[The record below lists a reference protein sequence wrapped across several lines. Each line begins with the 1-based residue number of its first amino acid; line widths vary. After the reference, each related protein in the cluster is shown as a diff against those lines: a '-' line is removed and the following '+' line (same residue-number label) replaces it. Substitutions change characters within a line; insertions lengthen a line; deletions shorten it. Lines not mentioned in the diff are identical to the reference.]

1 MKHYVGLDVSLK
13 ETSICIVNSEGN
25 IVYQGQET
33 TNPSKIAKH
42 LRGINLSLEKV
53 AIESGSLSHWLIC
66 GLQELRIPAICVD
79 ARHISS
85 VLSMKINKT
94 DQNDAHGIADALRC
108 GYYREVSIKPQ
119 SLVETGT
126 LLQSRAIL
134 VQERTKIKNAIRGL
148 LKSYGI
154 KISITGKKAFSVRV
168 KELIQ
173 NRVETVK
180 AGIDALLLTFDL
192 LDEQV
197 KKLEKQ
203 IQELAKDNEDVQ
215 ILTTIPG
222 VGVITALSFLISLGD
237 FRRFED
243 SRNVGAYMGLTPRQY
258 SSGDVQRQGKISK
271 CGPRQTRSLLVEAA
285 VVMLTRTRSW
295 NKPKAWAMKLQ
306 KKKGFKKAAVA
317 LARKLTVIMHRMLIT
332 REAFRLGDSI
342 EKQEKPVL
350 EKKTA

>member
-1 MKHYVGLDVSLK
+1 MKHYAGLDVSMK
-13 ETSICIVNSEGN
+13 ETSICIVDKEGT
-25 IVYQGQET
+25 IVYQGQEKS
-33 TNPSKIAKH
+33 NPDKIARH
-42 LRGINLSLEKV
+42 LKSINLSLEKV
-53 AIESGSLSHWLIC
+53 AIESGSLSHWLVSE
-66 GLQELRIPAICVD
+66 LQELGIPAICVD
-79 ARHISS
+79 AKHISS

-108 GYYREVSIKPQ
+108 GYYREVFLKSQ

-154 KISITGKKAFSVRV
+154 KVFTTGKKIFSTRV

-173 NRVETVK
+173 DRIETVK
-180 AGIDALLLTFDL
+180 AGIEALLLTFDL

-197 KKLEKQ
+197 KNLEEKLQ
-203 IQELAKDNEDVQ
+203 RLAKDNEDVK

-222 VGVITALSFLISLGD
+222 VGLITALSFLVSLGD
-237 FRRFED
+237 FKRFED
-243 SRNVGAYMGLTPRQY
+243 SRNVGAYLGLTPRQY
-258 SSGDVQRQGKISK
+258 SSGEVQRQGKISK

-295 NKPKAWAMKLQ
+295 SKPKAWAMKLQ

-317 LARKLTVIMHRMLIT
+317 LARKLSVIMHRMLIT
-332 REAFRLGDSI
+332 REAFRLGDLI
-342 EKQEKPVL
+342 EKQERSIP
-350 EKKTA
+350 KKKIA